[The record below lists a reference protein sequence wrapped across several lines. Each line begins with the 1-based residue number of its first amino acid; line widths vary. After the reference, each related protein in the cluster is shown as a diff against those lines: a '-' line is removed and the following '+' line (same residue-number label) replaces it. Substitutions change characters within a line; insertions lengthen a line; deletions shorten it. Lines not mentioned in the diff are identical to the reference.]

1 MLSIDMTSFMDTML
15 EWASTIFNN
24 LIPIFG
30 VLIGITLGIGLLFL
44 VYRLISEKLPH
55 A

>member
-1 MLSIDMTSFMDTML
+1 MTTFMDTML
-15 EWASTIFNN
+15 GFASTWFNS

-30 VLIGITLGIGLLFL
+30 IVIGISLGIGLLFL
-44 VYRLISEKLPH
+44 VFNLIKNALPH

>member
-1 MLSIDMTSFMDTML
+1 MSIDMTTFMATML
-15 EWASTIFNN
+15 GFASTWFNS

-30 VLIGITLGIGLLFL
+30 IVIGISLGIGLLFL
-44 VYRLISEKLPH
+44 VFNLIKNALPH